1 MTAEEI
7 VAAARSELGTPFA
20 HQGRIPG
27 KRLDCAG
34 LLIRVAFLLGVP
46 VVDHGGYARRPSN
59 GLLESALDNQPG
71 IEQCPVSQT
80 PGLMFLMRFKGEPQ
94 HLGICTGDTLI
105 HAYEPTGKVCE
116 HRIDDAWRR
125 RIVRAYRFKEMN
137 HG

>member
-1 MTAEEI
+1 MTADQI
-7 VAAARSELGTPFA
+7 ISAARSEIGTPFA

-34 LLIRVAFLLGVP
+34 LLLRVAFLLDVP
-46 VVDHGGYARRPSN
+46 VIDYSGYAHRPSN

-71 IEQCPVSQT
+71 IEQCQVSLK
-80 PGLMFLMRFKGEPQ
+80 PGLLFLMRFNGEPQ

-105 HAYEPTGKVCE
+105 HAYEPTGNVCE

-125 RIVRAYRFKEMN
+125 RVVRAYRFKDMT
-137 HG
+137 